1 MNILGL
7 EISDAGIMVA
17 AADPARLLPVD
28 GEDIESPGFALAKRK
43 RLLIGKAAERKAHLY
58 PREVIDC
65 FWDQLN
71 TQPLEQTNPYAQNH
85 AELAYEH
92 VARIWK
98 EIKNYG
104 NEMVIVVPASFTR
117 DHMGLLLGI
126 ARELAIPVK
135 GFVPHAV
142 AAASHHVPEG
152 LLLHLDIHLHRCE
165 VTCLKREDRLAQKDS
180 AWDEGYGISS
190 LYKEWV
196 NSIAEEFVRITRFD
210 PFHKAASEQEL
221 YDRLPD
227 VLAQLQKNPSVVF
240 EMTVGSKTYHV
251 TLTRDLFL
259 QKCEPVFHAMNRLM
273 DRMVEQHGRKETGV
287 MLQLTHR
294 ITRLPGFKEMLAR
307 ENDRHIVEVEP
318 GAGALGAL
326 RFWDQFSHQ
335 QVGQG
340 SPFLTSRPV
349 PNKNQT
355 PAYAST
361 KQHKSE
367 IRPTHLLYRNLAY
380 PITERILFIGSEK
393 ASDGSGIRIK
403 GQSSGVSGK
412 HCSIQLSGQDVV
424 LKDYSASGTFVD
436 ENRVTGNTILEL
448 GQIIRVGASGETIQP
463 IACLDSDET

>member
-1 MNILGL
+1 MSILGL

-17 AADPARLLPVD
+17 AADPTRLLPVD
-28 GEDIESPGFALAKRK
+28 GENIESPGFALAKRK
-43 RLLIGKAAERKAHLY
+43 RLLVGKAAERKAHLY

-71 TQPLEQTNPYAQNH
+71 TQPLEQTNPHAQNH

-98 EIKNYG
+98 AVKKYG
-104 NEMVIVVPASFTR
+104 NEMVIVVPASFTK

-142 AAASHHVPEG
+142 AAASNHMPES
-152 LLLHLDIHLHRCE
+152 LQLHLDIHLHRCE
-165 VTCLKREDRLAQKDS
+165 VTCLKRDDRLTQKDS

-196 NSIAEEFVRITRFD
+196 NSIAEEFVHITRFD

-227 VLAQLQKNPSVVF
+227 VLDQLQKDPAVVF

-259 QKCEPVFHAMNRLM
+259 RKCEPVFHAINRLM
-273 DRMVEQHGRKETGV
+273 DRMLEQHGRNETGV
-287 MLQLTHR
+287 ILQLTHR

-307 ENDRHIVEVEP
+307 EKNRHIVELEP

-326 RFWDQFSHQ
+326 RFWEQVSHQ

-340 SPFLTSRPV
+340 APFLTSRSV
-349 PNKNQT
+349 PNTSQT
-355 PAYAST
+355 PIRASEQQP
-361 KQHKSE
+361 KAK
-367 IRPTHLLYRNLAY
+367 IRPTHLLYHNLAY
-380 PITERILFIGSEK
+380 PITDRILFICREEP
-393 ASDGSGIRIK
+393 SDGSEIRIK
-403 GQSSGVSGK
+403 GQSSGLSGK

-424 LKDYSASGTFVD
+424 LKDYSTSGIFVD

-448 GQIIRVGASGETIQP
+448 GQIIRVGTSGETIQP

>member
-1 MNILGL
+1 M
-7 EISDAGIMVA
+7 A
-17 AADPARLLPVD
+17 
-28 GEDIESPGFALAKRK
+28 
-43 RLLIGKAAERKAHLY
+43 
-58 PREVIDC
+58 
-65 FWDQLN
+65 
-71 TQPLEQTNPYAQNH
+71 
-85 AELAYEH
+85 
-92 VARIWK
+92 
-98 EIKNYG
+98 
-104 NEMVIVVPASFTR
+104 
-117 DHMGLLLGI
+117 
-126 ARELAIPVK
+126 
-135 GFVPHAV
+135 
-142 AAASHHVPEG
+142 
-152 LLLHLDIHLHRCE
+152 
-165 VTCLKREDRLAQKDS
+165 
-180 AWDEGYGISS
+180 
-190 LYKEWV
+190 
-196 NSIAEEFVRITRFD
+196 
-210 PFHKAASEQEL
+210 
-221 YDRLPD
+221 
-227 VLAQLQKNPSVVF
+227 SVVF
-240 EMTVGSKTYHV
+240 EMTVGSKAYHV

-273 DRMVEQHGRKETGV
+273 NRMLEQHGRNKTGV

-307 ENDRHIVEVEP
+307 ESDRHIVELEP

-403 GQSSGVSGK
+403 DQSSGVSGK
-412 HCSIQLSGQDVV
+412 HCSIQLNGQDVV
-424 LKDYSASGTFVD
+424 LKDYSTSGTFVD

-448 GQIIRVGASGETIQP
+448 GQIIRVGASGETIQT